1 MKKSEKGFTLV
12 ESLLVL
18 SIFLIISSI
27 TAFSVKP
34 QFESTLCDSFFTQF
48 RADILNAQQYAI
60 SHQKEIIVNIVSGE
74 HYYYVR
80 DRYDLPLVINRDYS
94 GKILI
99 STTSSLPL
107 YFKFLPDGNPS
118 KFGSLQIQ
126 CGKKKFRMTFLLGMG
141 RFYVIEE

>member
-34 QFESTLCDSFFTQF
+34 QYEMTLCDSFLTQF
-48 RADILNAQQYAI
+48 RADILIAQQYAI
-60 SHQKEIIVNIVSGE
+60 SHQKEVIVNIVSDE

-80 DRYDLPLVINRDYS
+80 DRYDLPFVINREYS

-99 STTSSLPL
+99 ATGSLPL

-126 CGKKKFRMTFLLGMG
+126 CGKKEFRMTFLLGMG